1 MAWRVNAS
9 SFEGNSCGGR
19 EAGGFLC
26 AYPAEHNGG
35 IHTRG
40 MELPSM
46 RTAWLNAM
54 ALAAVAIAITL
65 VIGNNVAGDTS
76 TQLLNVSY
84 DPTRELFQDLNQQ
97 FIERYFKETGKRL
110 TIKQSHGGSSRQ
122 ARAVIDGTPADVV
135 TLALSSDV
143 DTLRKRGL
151 IAEDWAGRLP
161 NHSQPYTSTIV
172 FVVRKGNPRAI
183 RDWPD
188 LVRPGVSVITPN
200 PKTSGNGKLSVL
212 AAWGSVIYRGGTD
225 AQALAFLK
233 QLYQHVTVLDTGARD
248 ATNTFTQQKLGDVH
262 LTWENEAL
270 LETAEYKGELEIVY
284 PPVSIRAEPSVA
296 WVDANVAR
304 RKTEAY
310 AKAYLEFLY
319 TDQAQET
326 IARHGYRPIN
336 LEILKKHSDRLPRI
350 DLFSVAILAKDWDEA
365 QQKFFADNG
374 IFDVIHP
381 SKAKPNE

>member
-1 MAWRVNAS
+1 
-9 SFEGNSCGGR
+9 
-19 EAGGFLC
+19 
-26 AYPAEHNGG
+26 
-35 IHTRG
+35 
-40 MELPSM
+40 M
-46 RTAWLNAM
+46 RTAWLNAI

-65 VIGNNVAGDTS
+65 VVIHNLAGDNS

-84 DPTRELFQDLNQQ
+84 DPTRELFQDLNKQ
-97 FIERYFKETGKRL
+97 FVERYFKETGKRL

-122 ARAVIDGTPADVV
+122 ASAVIDGMPADVV

-143 DTLRKRGL
+143 DALRKQGL
-151 IAEDWAGRLP
+151 IAGDWARRLP
-161 NHSQPYTSTIV
+161 NNSQPYTSTIV
-172 FVVRKGNPRAI
+172 FVVRKGNPKSI
-183 RDWPD
+183 KDWPD
-188 LVRPGVSVITPN
+188 LVHPGVSVITPN

-212 AAWGSVIYRGGTD
+212 AAWGSVIYRGGRD
-225 AQALAFLK
+225 AQALEFLK
-233 QLYQHVTVLDTGARD
+233 QLYQHVPVLDSGARD
-248 ATNTFTQQKLGDVH
+248 ATNTFTQEKLGDVH

-310 AKAYLEFLY
+310 AKAYLEFLF
-319 TDQAQET
+319 TDQAQEA
-326 IARHGYRPIN
+326 IALHGYRPIN
-336 LEILKKHSDRLPRI
+336 LEILKKHADRLPQI
-350 DLFSVAILAKDWDEA
+350 DLFSIAILAKDWDEA

-381 SKAKPNE
+381 SKAKLDQ